1 MQTVVCLGQRQMQRD
16 GRNNLDG
23 TKRQEPNRM
32 RNTLVANTKADME
45 TTEFGC
51 CESDRL
57 GH

>member
-1 MQTVVCLGQRQMQRD
+1 MLTVVYLGQREMQRD

-23 TKRQEPNRM
+23 TKRQEANRM
-32 RNTLVANTKADME
+32 RNTMVPNTKTDME
-45 TTEFGC
+45 TTEFGY